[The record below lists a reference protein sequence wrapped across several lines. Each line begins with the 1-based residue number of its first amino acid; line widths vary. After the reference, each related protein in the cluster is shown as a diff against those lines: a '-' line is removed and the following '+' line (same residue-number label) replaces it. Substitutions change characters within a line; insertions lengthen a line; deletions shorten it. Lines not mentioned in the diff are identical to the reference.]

1 MRNKYG
7 WVWGAVA
14 VLALLGRG
22 WAAEPPTRTVD
33 EIILVV
39 DQDAMTKGEMEES
52 ISDLFAAQGLKIPTP
67 GSSDYEQAKK
77 DVVESFIREVLLAE
91 EADREKIEVSDGEV
105 DHQVDAE
112 LENMKKR
119 FSSDSEFED
128 GLKKEGISEDDL
140 RAYIHDQLLR
150 RIKANRVLQMKQHDL
165 PGSVFVTDEEIKKY
179 FDLHPKDY
187 EQVKFSI
194 ILFRIPP
201 KSKPAYVAEV
211 EKQAK
216 GVLANLKGG
225 ADFAAT
231 AKKYSEDSSSAQN
244 GGDVGTHYR
253 ADLDPQLAAGVFA
266 IPNKGLGLVK
276 TADGVYVVQV
286 DHKGTA
292 DYDVVAPDI
301 KAHLMKQKQDSALGE
316 FIDGL
321 KKNAYIVE
329 DGKVVAFQATAPAE
343 AESQRNTAPSAP
355 ATQAASAPSTST
367 STVETASN
375 AAASISATPA
385 PTETVSKSI
394 YPTLPPGGGFTLN
407 LQGTGMSYGTQDLS
421 NYYGSGVNVTQG
433 FPYGFG
439 VHLGLDFAVDPTLQ
453 LGVKVE
459 ALRRFTQ
466 TVNFSP
472 ENQPTYSDQWTAGAA
487 GGALEAKILIPLDE
501 STNFILHGAGGYYL
515 LFGASVTVSG
525 SAVTENAVFNGS
537 NFGEDAGGAIEFF
550 LDDSKT
556 SSFDLDVDYR
566 FLKFQPVTSNVT
578 VNNAGPLGITS
589 PLANH
594 DGSQAVIDLSGLEI
608 GVGLRFYLD
617 KEGS

>member
-1 MRNKYG
+1 VRNKYG
-7 WVWGAVA
+7 WVWCA
-14 VLALLGRG
+14 LALAALGGRG
-22 WAAEPPTRTVD
+22 GAAETPSRTVD
-33 EIILVV
+33 EIAIVV
-39 DQDAMTKGEMEES
+39 DQDAMTRGEMEES
-52 ISDLFAAQGLKIPTP
+52 INDLFVAQGLKAPAP
-67 GSSDYEQAKK
+67 GNPDYEQAKK

-91 EADREKIEVSDGEV
+91 EADREKVEISDGEV
-105 DHQVDAE
+105 DHQVDGE

-119 FSSDSEFED
+119 FSSDSEFQD
-128 GLKKEGISEDDL
+128 GLKKEGLSEDDL

-150 RIKANRVLQMKQHDL
+150 RLKASRVLQMKQHDL
-165 PGSVFVTDEEIKKY
+165 PGSVFVADEEVKKY
-179 FDLHPKDY
+179 FDQHPKDY

-201 KSKPAYVAEV
+201 KSKPAYIGEV

-216 GVLANLKGG
+216 DVLANLKGG
-225 ADFAAT
+225 ADFATT

-253 ADLDPQLAAGVFA
+253 VDLDPQLAAGVFA
-266 IPNKGLGLVK
+266 LPNKGLGLVK
-276 TADGVYVVQV
+276 TADGIYVVKV

-292 DYDVVAPDI
+292 DYDAVAPDI
-301 KAHLMKQKQDSALGE
+301 KAHLMKQKQDSSLSE

-329 DGKVVAFQATAPAE
+329 DGKVVAFQATAPEE
-343 AESQRNTAPSAP
+343 AASPGSTTPSVP
-355 ATQAASAPSTST
+355 ATQAAGAPSTT
-367 STVETASN
+367 AGTGEAASN
-375 AAASISATPA
+375 AAVSISPA
-385 PTETVSKSI
+385 PSESASKGI
-394 YPTLPPGGGFTLN
+394 YPTLPPGGGFTLD
-407 LQGTGMSYGTQDLS
+407 LQGVGLSYGTQDLS
-421 NYYGSGVNVTQG
+421 NYYGSGVNTNQG

-439 VHLGLDFAVDPTLQ
+439 FQVGLDFAVDPTIQ
-453 LGVKVE
+453 LGVKGEV
-459 ALRRFTQ
+459 LRKFTE

-472 ENQPTYSDQWTAGAA
+472 ENQPSYSDQWAAGTA
-487 GGALEAKILIPLDE
+487 GGALEAKLLIPLDE
-501 STNFILHGAGGYYL
+501 STNFILHGAGGYYF

-525 SAVTENAVFNGS
+525 SAVTENADFDGS
-537 NFGEDAGGAIEFF
+537 NFGGDAGGAIEFF

-578 VNNAGPLGITS
+578 VNNAGPLTLTS
-589 PLANH
+589 PLLNN
-594 DGSQAVIDLSGLEI
+594 DGSQATLDFSGLEI